1 MTPRPGRAARPV
13 LALAAA
19 LLLAPAGAAGQE
31 WLEMTT
37 ARQVSGQETLTMDV
51 VYGAG
56 RLRVGPA
63 DEDLLYRARMR
74 YDAESFRPV
83 REFERTGDG
92 ARVRLGVEGGGG
104 VDDLDIDAEM
114 DWDFPDMSPF
124 ELRDLE
130 EMNVSRDRAGEMEVG
145 LPRGV
150 PTDLRLRVGAA
161 ESTMELGG
169 LPLTRMRIAT
179 GASETVVSFDRPNPS
194 VMEELEVKAGAASLE
209 IRGLGHARARRIEV
223 ENAVGEV
230 TLDLSGRWTADATA
244 SVKTGVGTVTLRIP
258 SDLGVKVDRQTLL
271 SSFSGLG
278 LEEADDGS
286 YRTENWETA
295 DHRLELEVEA
305 AFGSID
311 VERTP

>member
-1 MTPRPGRAARPV
+1 MTSGPAARLLV
-13 LALAAA
+13 ALAAA

-37 ARQVSGQETLTMDV
+37 ARQVAGEDSLTVDV

-74 YDAESFRPV
+74 YDASTFRPV

-104 VDDLDIDAEM
+104 AEDLADL
-114 DWDFPDMSPF
+114 DWDFSDLSPF

-130 EMNVSRDRAGEMEVG
+130 GMDAGGGGSGEMEVG
-145 LPRGV
+145 LPRSV
-150 PTDLRLRVGAA
+150 PTDLRLRVGAS

-169 LPLTRMRIAT
+169 LPLRRLRIAT

-194 VMEELEVKAGAASLE
+194 VMEELQVKAGAASLE
-209 IRGLGHARARRIEV
+209 IRGLGHARARHIEV

-244 SVKTGVGTVTLRIP
+244 SVKTGVGAVTLRIP
-258 SDLGVKVDRQTLL
+258 ADLGVKVDRQTFLG
-271 SSFSGLG
+271 SFSGLG

-305 AFGSID
+305 ALGSIE

>member
-1 MTPRPGRAARPV
+1 VRPLV
-13 LALAAA
+13 ALAAA
-19 LLLAPAGAAGQE
+19 LVLAPAGAAGQE
-31 WLEMTT
+31 WIEMTT
-37 ARQVSGQETLTMDV
+37 ARQVAGVDSLTVDV

-74 YDAESFRPV
+74 YDASAFRPV

-104 VDDLDIDAEM
+104 VEDLGLDADL
-114 DWDFPDMSPF
+114 DWDFSDLSPF

-130 EMNVSRDRAGEMEVG
+130 GMNAGRGGSAEMEVG
-145 LPRGV
+145 LPGGV
-150 PTDLRLRVGAA
+150 PTDLRLRIGAA

-169 LPLTRMRIAT
+169 LPLRRLRIAT

-194 VMEELEVKAGAASLE
+194 VMEELQVKAGAASLE
-209 IRGLGHARARRIEV
+209 IRGLGHARARHIEV

-230 TLDLSGRWTADATA
+230 TLDLSGRWAGDATA

-258 SDLGVKVDRQTLL
+258 ADLGVKVDQKTFLG
-271 SSFSGLG
+271 SFSGLG
-278 LEEADDGS
+278 LDEAGDGS
-286 YRTENWETA
+286 YRSENWETA

-305 AFGSID
+305 ALGSID
-311 VERTP
+311 LERTP